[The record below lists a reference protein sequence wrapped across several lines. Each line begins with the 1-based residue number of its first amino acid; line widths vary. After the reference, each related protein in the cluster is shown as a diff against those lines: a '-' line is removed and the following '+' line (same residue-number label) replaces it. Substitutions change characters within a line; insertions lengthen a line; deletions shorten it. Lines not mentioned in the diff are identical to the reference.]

1 MSGHLRAWRKN
12 SGRTLQQVAAVL
24 GTTHTTILR
33 YERGDMKPTADM
45 LRRLAEVYGC
55 LPAELQYDP
64 SERDRGRRMHEA
76 IEILAALE
84 PELAERWLEI
94 GRLLK
99 PAP

>member
-1 MSGHLRAWRKN
+1 MSGHLRAWRKK
-12 SGRTLQQVAAVL
+12 SGRTLQQVAVAL

-33 YERGDMKPTADM
+33 YERGDMKPPADM
-45 LRRLAEVYGC
+45 LRRLAELYDC

-64 SERDRGRRMHEA
+64 AERDKGRRMHEA
-76 IEILAALE
+76 LEILATLD

-99 PAP
+99 PSR